1 MFSEGEEMK
10 YFKKRGRVA
19 PYQWFCVAVLLL
31 SRFWFRACLLQV
43 IVMVTFFF
51 KVNPQFLTVTTKG

>member
-1 MFSEGEEMK
+1 MK

-31 SRFWFRACLLQV
+31 SRFWFRACLLQI